1 MIYKLTAFILIFFG
15 LSLSFKGLAQD
26 RYITGIALS
35 DSTDKPINLASVRNM
50 RTQDVTRTNR
60 TGAFLIMARPGDN
73 LRLTCNGC
81 DDATV
86 TVDSTHDDFTVRI
99 KQYVFQGD
107 GTTLNEVRVTAK
119 SEAEIKYEIE
129 KALKEP
135 LAKKNMSTDQMLGMA
150 TSPISLLYEIFSKE
164 AKTKRKLAVYQQQDR
179 KHKLAEFKYNEHLVN
194 QIIKLEG
201 EDLEEFM
208 RLFPIDD
215 DFVLQSSEYD
225 IIQVIKA
232 NFSKYK
238 SRLGRK

>member
-1 MIYKLTAFILIFFG
+1 MIYKLTAFIFIFWG
-15 LSLSFKGLAQD
+15 LSFDTTAQD

-50 RTQDVTRTNR
+50 RTQDLTRTNK

-81 DDATV
+81 DDATI
-86 TVDSTHDDFTVRI
+86 TVDSTHDDFTIRV

-135 LAKKNMSTDQMLGMA
+135 LARKNMSTDQVLGMA
-150 TSPISLLYEIFSKE
+150 TSPISLLYELFSKE
-164 AKTKRKLAVYQQQDR
+164 AKNKRKLAVYQQQDR
-179 KHKLAEFKYNEHLVN
+179 KHKLAEFKYNEHLAN
-194 QIIKLEG
+194 QVTKLEG
-201 EDLEEFM
+201 EELEEFM

-232 NFSKYK
+232 NFNKYK
-238 SRLGRK
+238 ARVGKK